1 MTDAGI
7 RAIRAW
13 YRLQRAMTRFG
24 QDVQRRHGITG
35 EQLATLR
42 IVGEQEQWQLAELR
56 GRLTMHPATLG
67 QSIDRLATREL
78 VTTDCDPRDRRRRI
92 VAVTAAG
99 RALLAGIPLVGPV
112 RLRTQDADPDRLA
125 RLATAFDEAVD
136 LFGLEEWT

>member
-1 MTDAGI
+1 MTQELLARAQAGDGDAF
-7 RAIRAW
+7 A
-13 YRLQRAMTRFG
+13 RL
-24 QDVQRRHGITG
+24 VESHRR
-35 EQLATLR
+35 
-42 IVGEQEQWQLAELR
+42 ELHVHCY
-56 GRLTMHPATLG
+56 RLTMHPATLG

-125 RLATAFDEAVD
+125 RLATAFDDAVD